1 MAMVVQLIREARK
14 QSPSVVL
21 SYSPGGVPRLVTILC
36 EFQETS
42 RPPAWV
48 TEIAEVR
55 PFLVVVAP
63 LCRLRRR
70 CRPFLAPSNSTF
82 QFDIRES
89 RRISA
94 LASAP
99 TPSSGGSFLPR

>member
-21 SYSPGGVPRLVTILC
+21 SYSPRGAPACYYPLRV
-36 EFQETS
+36 S
-42 RPPAWV
+42 RNVEASGLSYWD
-48 TEIAEVR
+48 
-55 PFLVVVAP
+55 
-63 LCRLRRR
+63 CRSSTFPRRR
-70 CRPFLAPSNSTF
+70 RRPFLAPSNSTF

-99 TPSSGGSFLPR
+99 PPVHRAGAFLPR

>member
-21 SYSPGGVPRLVTILC
+21 SYSPEGVPRLVTILC

-55 PFLVVVAP
+55 PFLVAP

-70 CRPFLAPSNSTF
+70 RRRPFLAPSNSTF

-94 LASAP
+94 LASV
-99 TPSSGGSFLPR
+99 PSPGSFLPR